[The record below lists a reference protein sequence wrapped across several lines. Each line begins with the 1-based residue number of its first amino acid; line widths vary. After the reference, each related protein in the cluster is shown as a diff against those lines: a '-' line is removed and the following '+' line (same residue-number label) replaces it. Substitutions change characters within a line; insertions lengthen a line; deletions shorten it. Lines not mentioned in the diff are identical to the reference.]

1 MNKKLSVAVIANRT
15 AYDVRYNGKPVSV
28 TILRTAVT
36 HDPIQR
42 IDFMNAPK
50 LYLLKRDH

>member
-1 MNKKLSVAVIANRT
+1 VIADGT
-15 AYDVRYNGKPVSV
+15 AYDVRFTGEYKSVSV
-28 TILRTAVT
+28 TILRKAGR

-42 IDFMNAPK
+42 GIYFMNAPK